1 MFQVT
6 ISPAS
11 LLDQGICVEDV
22 EGLRLFKL
30 ADALQVRLE
39 GLLEIN
45 ETAALSQ
52 EEQAE
57 LVSLTELE
65 RFFTYLNAR
74 LIAQV

>member
-6 ISPAS
+6 ISPSA

-30 ADALQVRLE
+30 AEALQDRLE
-39 GLLEIN
+39 SLLTVN
-45 ETAALSQ
+45 ETALLSD

-57 LVSLTELE
+57 LASLTELE

-74 LIAQV
+74 LVAVL